1 MKEITQIRNLS
12 LWIFFLPLIAINLCL
27 FISVNP
33 SLLEGTIFTVDQIGR
48 SGFSIPYLDGSL
60 SISRASRTFPQY
72 LIFKPSMIITGILL
86 FYYWNN
92 NNNLICK
99 IRNTENFKY
108 KFRIFG
114 MLSAI
119 FLIIHSIFLGV
130 KFDIQI
136 YKLFRRVVLL
146 LFIIFELIAQGML
159 VYYLFNIKS
168 KISDITN
175 KKILVIKMILVSILV
190 VVAFVSL
197 PILVTKMGR
206 LAKATITKIET
217 NIILITRIFLFVI
230 PEIFDFILNK

>member
-1 MKEITQIRNLS
+1 MREIIQIRKLS

-99 IRNTENFKY
+99 IRNTENYKY
-108 KFRIFG
+108 RFRLFG
-114 MLSAI
+114 ILSAI
-119 FLIIHSIFLGV
+119 FLIIHSIFLGI
-130 KFDIQI
+130 KFDIQV

-168 KISDITN
+168 KISEITN
-175 KKILVIKMILVSILV
+175 NNILLIKIILVSILI
-190 VVAFVSL
+190 VVAFASL
-197 PILVTKMGR
+197 PILVTKGNTHFKHA
-206 LAKATITKIET
+206 LEWNYFVGVITFYLLT
-217 NIILITRIFLFVI
+217 FFFWRRTT
-230 PEIFDFILNK
+230 

>member
-114 MLSAI
+114 ILSAI

-136 YKLFRRVVLL
+136 YKLFRRVILL

-168 KISDITN
+168 KISGITN

-190 VVAFVSL
+190 VVAFASL
-197 PILVTKMGR
+197 PTLVTKGNTHFKHA
-206 LAKATITKIET
+206 LEWNYFVGVITFYLLT
-217 NIILITRIFLFVI
+217 FYFWRRTT
-230 PEIFDFILNK
+230 